1 MWSIPFPL
9 LAAVVVDT
17 SDCELVRSGFPTQ
30 PVATWS
36 SLAYCVAGI
45 WVIVMARRAGTDQV
59 AATAA
64 GALFVLAGLGS
75 VAYHGFGG
83 ELGRWLHDAG
93 FLWAIGFM
101 AACEG
106 LARPSALFRQVIV
119 FGAAA
124 IGAASAFAVLTNP
137 LLVVLTG
144 VVAWAE
150 AARWPARPSSEQA
163 ALTVVGAVLAGAVVA
178 YLLGRTGSPICEP
191 GSGAQL
197 HGLWHVLTA
206 LALALWARVAFS
218 LEAAPAGRRVA

>member
-1 MWSIPFPL
+1 MSSIPFPL

-45 WVIVMARRAGTDQV
+45 WVIVVARRAGTDQV
-59 AATAA
+59 AAKAA

-83 ELGRWLHDAG
+83 ELGRWIHDAG
-93 FLWAIGFM
+93 FLWALGFM

-106 LARPSALFRQVIV
+106 IARPSALFRQVVV

-124 IGAASAFAVLTNP
+124 IGAASAFPALTNP
-137 LLVVLTG
+137 LLVLVLG
-144 VVAWAE
+144 SVAWAE
-150 AARWPARPSSEQA
+150 SARWPARPRSERRALAVVAGVLLTA
-163 ALTVVGAVLAGAVVA
+163 AVA
-178 YLLGRTGSPICEP
+178 YLLGRTGSPVCAP
-191 GSGAQL
+191 GSGIQP
-197 HGLWHVLTA
+197 HGLWHLLSA

-218 LEAAPAGRRVA
+218 LDETPVGARVG